1 MDGNEKRNKSTQR
14 FWTDRDSVK
23 VIAGAVKKIEKKKK
37 KKKAEEEEEEERNR
51 MTASVLKTRSKHKK
65 VQTNA

>member
-37 KKKAEEEEEEERNR
+37 KKAEEEEERNR